1 MSKDFG
7 LSSVAASWIVTGYSI
22 VFAISSITY
31 SRLSDFLPIRTL
43 LTIGLSSLGAA
54 SVLGLFSHHYGV
66 LLCARLIQASG
77 AASVPGL
84 AIVLLSRYIPLSRR
98 GKSMSV
104 IMSATSLGLGLG
116 PVIGGGI
123 TQYLGWNFLFAVTGI
138 TLLLIPLFY
147 RLLPAEAKKEGTFDF
162 PGAVLVGAGT
172 TGLLMF
178 LTGRSWIMLGV
189 SLVALALF
197 WVRIRRVKD
206 PFIQPA
212 LFRDKP
218 YMSLSVLG
226 IAAYIINFATLFVV
240 PQILSHLYGLTA
252 GQSGLLLFP
261 GALISMLASNR
272 IGKMI
277 DRFGNGRLLR
287 SAPWSLLASTVLF
300 ALLAVQTYY
309 AIMIGYVVMSIGF
322 TALTTSVSN
331 EMSRILPKDR
341 TGSGMGLFQLTQ
353 FFSGAF
359 SVAVTGDSLVLLKD
373 QPLTS
378 AYSDIYW
385 GMTVVALASVVCSL
399 LYRSMKIDPAP
410 PLKMEA
416 AMPE

>member
-1 MSKDFG
+1 MSNNSNPSAELSGGLKREGTILSLLALSVVLVVMNTMMFNLAAPQISKDFG

-172 TGLLMF
+172 TGAADVSYRPF
-178 LTGRSWIMLGV
+178 LDHARRQPGRTC
-189 SLVALALF
+189 F
-197 WVRIRRVKD
+197 
-206 PFIQPA
+206 
-212 LFRDKP
+212 
-218 YMSLSVLG
+218 VLG
-226 IAAYIINFATLFVV
+226 PHPPGEGSVHPARVV
-240 PQILSHLYGLTA
+240 P
-252 GQSGLLLFP
+252 
-261 GALISMLASNR
+261 R
-272 IGKMI
+272 
-277 DRFGNGRLLR
+277 
-287 SAPWSLLASTVLF
+287 
-300 ALLAVQTYY
+300 
-309 AIMIGYVVMSIGF
+309 
-322 TALTTSVSN
+322 
-331 EMSRILPKDR
+331 
-341 TGSGMGLFQLTQ
+341 
-353 FFSGAF
+353 
-359 SVAVTGDSLVLLKD
+359 
-373 QPLTS
+373 
-378 AYSDIYW
+378 
-385 GMTVVALASVVCSL
+385 
-399 LYRSMKIDPAP
+399 
-410 PLKMEA
+410 
-416 AMPE
+416 